1 IIPVLVVGYLRFIR
15 EDRLREWFQRLGF
28 WTDMVL
34 SSAIVLALF
43 LVGRALGQV
52 VTSGNPARL
61 VLSFTHAHL
70 LYALPYFVIL
80 AVIIQVALKMNRMIG
95 VNVLRYFATGVY
107 HRPATEER
115 VFLFVDL
122 VGSTQLAERM
132 GSARYFELLRRFV
145 DDLTEPV
152 LETAGGSYQY
162 AGREAGGTSPMAAG
176 LRRPDCVRA

>member
-28 WTDMVL
+28 WTDMGL

-43 LVGRALGQV
+43 LVGRALGQG
-52 VTSGNPARL
+52 VTSGNPAR
-61 VLSFTHAHL
+61 VVMSFTDAHL
-70 LYALPYFVIL
+70 LYPLPYFVIL
-80 AVIIQVALKMNRMIG
+80 AVILPVRLKMNRMLG
-95 VNVLRYFATGVY
+95 GNGLRYFAPGVY

-152 LETAGGSYQY
+152 LETEGEIYQY
-162 AGREAGGTSPMAAG
+162 AGDEVVVTWPMAKG
-176 LRRPDCVRA
+176 V